1 MALEV
6 AELRKVLNKVGGNN
20 PKITVMVAT
29 KRHHIRFFPKP
40 GDSSSGDRNG
50 NALPG
55 TVVERV
61 VTHPFHYDFYLCSHV
76 AIQGTARPTHYQVI
90 HDEVGYSP
98 DELQKMLYQQCYQ
111 YARSTTP
118 VSLHP
123 AIYYAHL
130 ASARGRCHENTA
142 SSEKDPKTKAQ
153 PGHFAKGGNTE
164 SSLTR
169 LTESVP
175 LLPCGAHGQAF
186 AGNMDHFKHTMWY
199 I

>member
-1 MALEV
+1 MRCAPEHVFYLRDGTFFSPAKYLDMAHRILLTIVKKKKQKKKTGVSEGQFAHVMALEV

-76 AIQGTARPTHYQVI
+76 A
-90 HDEVGYSP
+90 
-98 DELQKMLYQQCYQ
+98 
-111 YARSTTP
+111 
-118 VSLHP
+118 
-123 AIYYAHL
+123 
-130 ASARGRCHENTA
+130 
-142 SSEKDPKTKAQ
+142 
-153 PGHFAKGGNTE
+153 
-164 SSLTR
+164 
-169 LTESVP
+169 
-175 LLPCGAHGQAF
+175 
-186 AGNMDHFKHTMWY
+186 
-199 I
+199 